1 MIGLFRRESGGSG
14 GSTLPDSETSSIQ
27 VSGVTTPTGG
37 RSSTD
42 KRPSSQAGILPI
54 DEEISSEALGAAF
67 RGLNAGP
74 FPVTASHRRNNR
86 RGSMLEMSG

>member
-14 GSTLPDSETSSIQ
+14 GSTLPDSETSSVQ
-27 VSGVTTPTGG
+27 VSGVTTPTGA
-37 RSSTD
+37 RNSTE
-42 KRPSSQAGILPI
+42 KRPLAQIPILPI
-54 DEEISSEALGAAF
+54 DEEITSEALGAAF

>member
-54 DEEISSEALGAAF
+54 DEEISSDALGAAF